1 MEDKIKQIIAELLL
15 RQSQLK
21 MEIKMRQILDSL
33 TDEKLNEL
41 IDKIQEL
48 ETLIEKL
55 KKGL

>member
-48 ETLIEKL
+48 ETLIKKL